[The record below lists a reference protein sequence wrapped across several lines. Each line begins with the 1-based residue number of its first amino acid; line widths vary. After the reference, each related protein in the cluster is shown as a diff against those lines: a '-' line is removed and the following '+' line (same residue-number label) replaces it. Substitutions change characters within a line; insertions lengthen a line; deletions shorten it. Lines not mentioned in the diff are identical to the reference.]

1 VPDEERERKKRRWPR
16 ALLDLVVLT
25 ALGFMTHQLLTPA
38 LHGAAVRSDVRIV
51 SAEVVALWESF
62 EKYYEINRA
71 YPNAYLAPAFE
82 LDSLEPLRRRGYY
95 RGWVTV
101 KLQDDRIDAYDSPD
115 DRGINQEFWLEMTL
129 KSDPEVRFLLA
140 RSNDAPLGGGEWREG
155 AFIYRDGALESLLP

>member
-1 VPDEERERKKRRWPR
+1 MPEEEKQRKKRRWPR
-16 ALLDLVVLT
+16 ALLDMIVFA
-25 ALGFMTHQLLTPA
+25 ALLFMLHQLLTPA

-51 SAEVVALWESF
+51 SAEVRGLYESF

-71 YPNAYLAPAFE
+71 YPNAYLPPSFE
-82 LDSLEPLRRRGYY
+82 LDTLEPLRRRGYY

-101 KLQDDRIDAYDSPD
+101 KLQNERIDAYDSPD

-129 KSDPEVRFLLA
+129 KSDPAIRFLIA

-155 AFIYRDGALESLLP
+155 AFIYRDGVLESLLP